1 MFYPNSNTLPKTPEY
16 KIKLDDQISEMGY
29 YKIMQKICAHNK
41 HNLTKKQSQVMET
54 LTKASRPLGAY
65 TILDELRD
73 DGFKAPLQVYRTLD
87 QLISLGF
94 VHRLESLNAYI
105 VCQLETCSSSDNL
118 NTSFMICELCGLAQ
132 ELPHTHVEVAV
143 QILLDK
149 LNFTPSKS
157 TIEIRGL
164 CNACQS

>member
-1 MFYPNSNTLPKTPEY
+1 MFYPISNTLPETPEH

-105 VCQLETCSSSDNL
+105 ACQLETCSSSDNL

-157 TIEIRGL
+157 TIEIRGQ

>member
-1 MFYPNSNTLPKTPEY
+1 MS
-16 KIKLDDQISEMGY
+16 IIS
-29 YKIMQKICAHNK
+29 AHNK
-41 HNLTKKQSQVMET
+41 HDLTKKQSQVIET
-54 LTKASRPLGAY
+54 LAKAGRPLGAY

-105 VCQLETCSSSDNL
+105 VCQMETCGSTDNL
-118 NTSFMICELCGLAQ
+118 NTSFIICDLCGLVQ
-132 ELPHTHVEVAV
+132 ELPHTAVESAAR
-143 QILLDK
+143 ILLDK
-149 LNFTPSKS
+149 LNFTPTKS

-164 CNACQS
+164 CHACQS

>member
-1 MFYPNSNTLPKTPEY
+1 MS
-16 KIKLDDQISEMGY
+16 KIS
-29 YKIMQKICAHNK
+29 AHNK
-41 HNLTKKQSQVMET
+41 HDLTKKQSQVMDT
-54 LTKASRPLGAY
+54 LAKAGRPLGAY

-105 VCQLETCSSSDNL
+105 VCQLETCGSADNP
-118 NTSFMICELCGLAQ
+118 NTSFMICERCGLAQ
-132 ELPHTHVEVAV
+132 ELPHIAVEGAV
-143 QILLDK
+143 RILLDK
-149 LNFTPSKS
+149 LNFTPTKS